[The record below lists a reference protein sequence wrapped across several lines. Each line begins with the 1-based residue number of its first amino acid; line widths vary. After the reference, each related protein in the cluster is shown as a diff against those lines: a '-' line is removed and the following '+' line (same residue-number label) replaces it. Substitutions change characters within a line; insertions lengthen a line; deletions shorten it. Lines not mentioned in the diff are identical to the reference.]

1 MKFFAS
7 RRRSYGCILLIVCV
21 LMALSFM
28 RLEIVW
34 QDILTGFPKA
44 IGRFFEAYLP
54 MDLSRIQEQLYQLWI
69 TIVISIAAAFVSMIL
84 AFFSALAISSKTA
97 HFKSLKVIIRCF
109 ASFTRNVPEAIWAVI
124 LLPMLWY
131 GDFLA
136 FIVLL
141 IISYGFLTRAFADS
155 IDETNQKC
163 MEALEAS
170 GARYWQIMI
179 HAVIPETLPALIS
192 WTLYAAENNIRSATI
207 VGILAGSGI
216 GFLMF
221 DYMGGLYIGY
231 EGYQLMTATIFI
243 IVVVIIISDQLATQ
257 IRKRVI

>member
-1 MKFFAS
+1 MKFFANK
-7 RRRSYGCILLIVCV
+7 RKTYALIIVLIVA
-21 LMALSFM
+21 LMILSSL
-28 RLEIVW
+28 RLEISW
-34 QDILTGFPKA
+34 QTLLQGFPKA
-44 IGRFFEAYLP
+44 INRFIEAYLP
-54 MDLSRIQEQLYQLWI
+54 MDFSQIQPQLQQLWI
-69 TIVISIAAAFVSMIL
+69 TIIVSIASGFAAMIL

-97 HFKSLKVIIRCF
+97 GFKTLKVIIRGF
-109 ASFTRNVPEAIWAVI
+109 ASLTRNVPEAIWAVL

-136 FIVLL
+136 FIVLC

-155 IDETNQKC
+155 IDETNSHC
-163 MEALEAS
+163 IEALQATGAS
-170 GARYWQIMI
+170 YWQIVV

-192 WTLYAAENNIRSATI
+192 WTLYAVENNIRSATI

-221 DYMGGLYIGY
+221 NYMGGLYVGY
-231 EGYQLMTATIFI
+231 QGYQLMTTAII
-243 IVVVIIISDQLATQ
+243 LVVIVVIVSDQISTQ